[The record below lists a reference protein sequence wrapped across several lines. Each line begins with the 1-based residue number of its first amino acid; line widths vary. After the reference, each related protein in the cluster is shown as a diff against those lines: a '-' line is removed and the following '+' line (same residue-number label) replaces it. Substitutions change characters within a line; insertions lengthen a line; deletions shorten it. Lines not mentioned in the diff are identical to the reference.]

1 MHHRLNPLEDPMS
14 LTLFAHEDL
23 AIAVVHTVEAS
34 LPIGEPTQTWESLAC
49 EVRRLF
55 KIAIASAGERS
66 MSRAAVVI
74 SAQHDAGVSWEQI
87 QRDVRTH
94 VVQPIV
100 RVHGKLVVFGH
111 TATAYL
117 PVELSTYT
125 PEDPLDIW
133 AGPCCV
139 GLDTGAGKGGF
150 LTAIELPSMNVY
162 ESR

>member
-1 MHHRLNPLEDPMS
+1 MS

-74 SAQHDAGVSWEQI
+74 SAQRILDGTASMALLAETEADERRVRLTFSLEQCEAEAQRLFDAYIDGQ
-87 QRDVRTH
+87 Q
-94 VVQPIV
+94 
-100 RVHGKLVVFGH
+100 
-111 TATAYL
+111 A
-117 PVELSTYT
+117 
-125 PEDPLDIW
+125 
-133 AGPCCV
+133 
-139 GLDTGAGKGGF
+139 
-150 LTAIELPSMNVY
+150 
-162 ESR
+162 